1 MTILEAIVLGVL
13 QGITEFL
20 PVSSSGH
27 LVLMQHFLGIKESQ
41 VFFDVMLHFGTLGA
55 VIIVYYQIIGS
66 LMRTGFS
73 TLFQA
78 DFYRHARLTIS
89 NTPDLKLI
97 WFLLLGSI
105 PTGLI
110 ALLFKDSLEAI
121 FGKPMVVAGMLIIT
135 GLILQLSRLGQ
146 RQRQRQTE
154 TPLRAWHT
162 PLVGV
167 VQGLAIIPGISRSG
181 STISIS
187 LLLGLSPQVAAQYS
201 FLLSIPAILG
211 AVSPQTQRYRGNYNC
226 PSRYRR
232 WNIDFIHY
240 RLYRVAL
247 SARYAQSRKIF
258 YLLLL
263 LLCLGDS
270 RSDVNLARG
279 VI

>member
-55 VIIVYYQIIGS
+55 VIIVYYQLIGS
-66 LMRTGFS
+66 LVRTGFF

-78 DFYRHARLTIS
+78 DFYRHPRLTIS
-89 NTPDLKLI
+89 NSPDLRLI

-110 ALLFKDSLEAI
+110 ALLFKDSIEAI

-146 RQRQRQTE
+146 RRRQTE

-162 PLVGV
+162 PLVGI

-211 AVSPQTQRYRGNYNC
+211 AVVLKLKDVGEITIAPPVIVAGILTSFIVGYIALRFLLAMLNRGKFSIFSYYC
-226 PSRYRR
+226 FALG
-232 WNIDFIHY
+232 I
-240 RLYRVAL
+240 VAAM
-247 SARYAQSRKIF
+247 SIW
-258 YLLLL
+258 
-263 LLCLGDS
+263 LG
-270 RSDVNLARG
+270 A
-279 VI
+279 

>member
-13 QGITEFL
+13 QGLTEFL

-55 VIIVYYQIIGS
+55 VIIVYYQLIGS
-66 LMRTGFS
+66 LVRTGFS
-73 TLFQA
+73 ALVQA
-78 DFYRHARLTIS
+78 DFYRHPRRTVG
-89 NTPDLKLI
+89 NTPHLRLV

-110 ALLFKDSLEAI
+110 AVLFKDSLEAI
-121 FGKPMVVAGMLIIT
+121 FGKPMVVAVMLVVT

-146 RQRQRQTE
+146 KRLQAE
-154 TPLRAWHT
+154 TSLRTWHT
-162 PLVGV
+162 PLIGIA
-167 VQGLAIIPGISRSG
+167 QGLAITPGISRSG

-211 AVSPQTQRYRGNYNC
+211 AVILKLKDVGEITIAPAAIVAGTLTSFIVGYIALRFLLVILNRGKFSIFSYYC
-226 PSRYRR
+226 
-232 WNIDFIHY
+232 F
-240 RLYRVAL
+240 AL
-247 SARYAQSRKIF
+247 GMVTAASIW
-258 YLLLL
+258 
-263 LLCLGDS
+263 LG
-270 RSDVNLARG
+270 V
-279 VI
+279 

>member
-13 QGITEFL
+13 QGITEFI

-55 VIIVYYQIIGS
+55 VIIVYYQLIGS
-66 LMRTGFS
+66 LVRTGFS

-78 DFYRHARLTIS
+78 DFYRHSRLTIS
-89 NTPDLKLI
+89 NTPDLRLI

-146 RQRQRQTE
+146 RRGEAE
-154 TPLRAWHT
+154 TPLQAWHT
-162 PLVGV
+162 LLVGI

-211 AVSPQTQRYRGNYNC
+211 AVVLKLKDVGEITIAPVVIVAGTLTSFVVGYIALRFLLAMLNRGKFSVFSYYC
-226 PSRYRR
+226 
-232 WNIDFIHY
+232 FA
-240 RLYRVAL
+240 LGMVAAV
-247 SARYAQSRKIF
+247 SIWQ
-258 YLLLL
+258 
-263 LLCLGDS
+263 GT
-270 RSDVNLARG
+270 
-279 VI
+279 

>member
-55 VIIVYYQIIGS
+55 VIIVYYQLIGS
-66 LMRTGFS
+66 LVRTGFS

-78 DFYRHARLTIS
+78 AFYRQPRLIIA
-89 NTPDLKLI
+89 NTPDLRLI

-110 ALLFKDSLEAI
+110 ALLFRDSLEAI
-121 FGKPMVVAGMLIIT
+121 FSKPMVVAGMLIIT
-135 GLILQLSRLGQ
+135 GLILQLSRFGQ
-146 RQRQRQTE
+146 RRRQAE

-162 PLVGV
+162 PLVGI

-211 AVSPQTQRYRGNYNC
+211 AVVLKLRDIGEITIAPIIIIAGTLTSFIVGYIALRALLTILNRGRFSVFSYYC
-226 PSRYRR
+226 
-232 WNIDFIHY
+232 F
-240 RLYRVAL
+240 AL
-247 SARYAQSRKIF
+247 GIIAAVSIW
-258 YLLLL
+258 
-263 LLCLGDS
+263 
-270 RSDVNLARG
+270 RG
-279 VI
+279 A

>member
-55 VIIVYYQIIGS
+55 VIIVYYQLIGS
-66 LMRTGFS
+66 LMRTGFA

-78 DFYRHARLTIS
+78 DFYRHPRLTIS
-89 NTPDLKLI
+89 NSPDLRLI

-146 RQRQRQTE
+146 RRRQTE

-162 PLVGV
+162 PLVGI

-211 AVSPQTQRYRGNYNC
+211 AVVLKFKDVGEITIAPAVIIAGTLTSFIVGYIALRILLALLNRGKFSIFSYYC
-226 PSRYRR
+226 FVLG
-232 WNIDFIHY
+232 I
-240 RLYRVAL
+240 VAAM
-247 SARYAQSRKIF
+247 SIW
-258 YLLLL
+258 
-263 LLCLGDS
+263 LG
-270 RSDVNLARG
+270 A
-279 VI
+279 

>member
-27 LVLMQHFLGIKESQ
+27 LVLVQHFLGIKESQ

-55 VIIVYYQIIGS
+55 VIIVYYQLIGS
-66 LMRTGFS
+66 LVRTGFA

-78 DFYRHARLTIS
+78 DFYRHPRLTIS
-89 NTPDLKLI
+89 NSPNLRLI

-110 ALLFKDSLEAI
+110 ALLFKDSFEAI

-146 RQRQRQTE
+146 RRRQTE

-162 PLVGV
+162 PLVGI

-211 AVSPQTQRYRGNYNC
+211 AVILKFKDVGEITIAPTVIVAGILTSFIVGYIALRFLLAMLNRGKFSIFSYYC
-226 PSRYRR
+226 FALG
-232 WNIDFIHY
+232 I
-240 RLYRVAL
+240 VA
-247 SARYAQSRKIF
+247 AVPIW
-258 YLLLL
+258 
-263 LLCLGDS
+263 LG
-270 RSDVNLARG
+270 A
-279 VI
+279 

>member
-1 MTILEAIVLGVL
+1 MTILEAIVLGIL

-55 VIIVYYQIIGS
+55 VIIVYYQLIRS
-66 LMRTGFS
+66 LMRTGFA

-78 DFYRHARLTIS
+78 DFYRHPRLTIS
-89 NTPDLKLI
+89 NSTDLRLI

-135 GLILQLSRLGQ
+135 GLILQLSSLGQ
-146 RQRQRQTE
+146 RRRQTE
-154 TPLRAWHT
+154 TPLRVWHT
-162 PLVGV
+162 PLVGI

-211 AVSPQTQRYRGNYNC
+211 AVILKLKDVGEITIAPAVIIAGTLTSFVVGYIALRFLLALLNRGKFSIFSYYC
-226 PSRYRR
+226 FALG
-232 WNIDFIHY
+232 I
-240 RLYRVAL
+240 VAAV
-247 SARYAQSRKIF
+247 SIS
-258 YLLLL
+258 
-263 LLCLGDS
+263 LG
-270 RSDVNLARG
+270 A
-279 VI
+279 

>member
-1 MTILEAIVLGVL
+1 MTILEAIALGVL

-41 VFFDVMLHFGTLGA
+41 VFFEVMLHFGTLGA
-55 VIIVYYQIIGS
+55 VIIVYYQLIGS
-66 LMRTGFS
+66 LVRTGFS

-78 DFYRHARLTIS
+78 AFYRQPRLTIA
-89 NTPDLKLI
+89 NTPDLRLI

-135 GLILQLSRLGQ
+135 GLILQLSRTGQ
-146 RQRQRQTE
+146 RRRETE
-154 TPLRAWHT
+154 TPLRVWHT
-162 PLVGV
+162 PLIGI

-211 AVSPQTQRYRGNYNC
+211 AVILKLRDIGEITIAPTIIVAGTLTSFIVGYIALRFLLAMLNRGRFSIFSYYC
-226 PSRYRR
+226 
-232 WNIDFIHY
+232 F
-240 RLYRVAL
+240 AL
-247 SARYAQSRKIF
+247 GIIAAVSIW
-258 YLLLL
+258 
-263 LLCLGDS
+263 
-270 RSDVNLARG
+270 RG
-279 VI
+279 A

>member
-1 MTILEAIVLGVL
+1 MTILEAIVLGIL

-55 VIIVYYQIIGS
+55 VIIVYYQLIGS
-66 LMRTGFS
+66 LMRTGFA

-78 DFYRHARLTIS
+78 DFYRHPRLTIS
-89 NTPDLKLI
+89 NSPDLRLI

-121 FGKPMVVAGMLIIT
+121 FGKPMVVAGMLIMT

-146 RQRQRQTE
+146 RRRQTE

-162 PLVGV
+162 PLVGI

-211 AVSPQTQRYRGNYNC
+211 AVVLKFKDVGEITIAPAVIIAGILTSFIVGYIALRFLLAMLNRGKFSIFSYYC
-226 PSRYRR
+226 FVLG
-232 WNIDFIHY
+232 I
-240 RLYRVAL
+240 VAAV
-247 SARYAQSRKIF
+247 SIW
-258 YLLLL
+258 
-263 LLCLGDS
+263 LG
-270 RSDVNLARG
+270 A
-279 VI
+279 

>member
-27 LVLMQHFLGIKESQ
+27 LVLTQHFLGIKESQ

-55 VIIVYYQIIGS
+55 VIIVYYQLIGS
-66 LMRTGFS
+66 LMRTGFA

-78 DFYRHARLTIS
+78 DFYRHPRLTIS
-89 NTPDLKLI
+89 NSPDLRLI

-110 ALLFKDSLEAI
+110 ALLFKDSIEAI

-146 RQRQRQTE
+146 RRRQTE

-162 PLVGV
+162 PLVGI

-211 AVSPQTQRYRGNYNC
+211 AVVLKFKDVGEITIAPAVIVAGTLTSFIVGYIALRFLLAMLNRGKFSIFSYYC
-226 PSRYRR
+226 FALG
-232 WNIDFIHY
+232 I
-240 RLYRVAL
+240 VAAM
-247 SARYAQSRKIF
+247 SIW
-258 YLLLL
+258 
-263 LLCLGDS
+263 LG
-270 RSDVNLARG
+270 A
-279 VI
+279 

>member
-27 LVLMQHFLGIKESQ
+27 LVLMQYFLGIKESQ
-41 VFFDVMLHFGTLGA
+41 IFFDVMLHFGTLGA
-55 VIIVYYQIIGS
+55 VIIVYYQLIGS
-66 LMRTGFS
+66 LVRTGFS
-73 TLFQA
+73 ALFRA
-78 DFYRHARLTIS
+78 DFYRHPRLTIS
-89 NTPDLKLI
+89 NMPDLRLI

-121 FGKPMVVAGMLIIT
+121 FGKPMIVAGMLIIT

-146 RQRQRQTE
+146 RPRQTE

-162 PLVGV
+162 PLVGI

-211 AVSPQTQRYRGNYNC
+211 AVVLKLKDVGEITIAPTVIIAGTLTSFIVGYIALRFLLALLNRGK
-226 PSRYRR
+226 
-232 WNIDFIHY
+232 F
-240 RLYRVAL
+240 A
-247 SARYAQSRKIF
+247 IF
-258 YLLLL
+258 SYY
-263 LLCLGDS
+263 CFGLGIVTAVS
-270 RSDVNLARG
+270 IWLGA
-279 VI
+279 

>member
-13 QGITEFL
+13 QGVTEFL

-27 LVLMQHFLGIKESQ
+27 LVLVQHFLGIKESQ

-55 VIIVYYQIIGS
+55 VIIVYYQLIGS
-66 LMRTGFS
+66 LVRTGFA

-78 DFYRHARLTIS
+78 DFYRHPRLTIS
-89 NTPDLKLI
+89 NSPNLRLI

-110 ALLFKDSLEAI
+110 ALLFKDSFEAI

-146 RQRQRQTE
+146 RRRQTE

-162 PLVGV
+162 PLVGI

-211 AVSPQTQRYRGNYNC
+211 AVILKLKDVGEITIAPTVIVAGILTSFIVGYIALRFLLAMLNRGKFSIFSYYC
-226 PSRYRR
+226 FALG
-232 WNIDFIHY
+232 I
-240 RLYRVAL
+240 VAAV
-247 SARYAQSRKIF
+247 SIW
-258 YLLLL
+258 
-263 LLCLGDS
+263 LG
-270 RSDVNLARG
+270 A
-279 VI
+279 

>member
-1 MTILEAIVLGVL
+1 MTILEAIVLGAL

-55 VIIVYYQIIGS
+55 VIIVYYQLIGS
-66 LMRTGFS
+66 LVRTGFS

-78 DFYRHARLTIS
+78 DFYRHPRLTIS
-89 NTPDLKLI
+89 DTPDLRLI

-110 ALLFKDSLEAI
+110 ALLFKDSLEA
-121 FGKPMVVAGMLIIT
+121 FFDKPMVVAGMLIIT

-146 RQRQRQTE
+146 RLRQTE

-162 PLVGV
+162 PLVGI

-211 AVSPQTQRYRGNYNC
+211 AVVLKLKDVGEITIAPAVIAAGTLTSFIVGYIALRFLLAMLNRGRFSIFSYYC
-226 PSRYRR
+226 FALG
-232 WNIDFIHY
+232 I
-240 RLYRVAL
+240 VAAM
-247 SARYAQSRKIF
+247 SMWIGA
-258 YLLLL
+258 
-263 LLCLGDS
+263 
-270 RSDVNLARG
+270 
-279 VI
+279 

>member
-27 LVLMQHFLGIKESQ
+27 LVLVQHFLGIKESQ

-55 VIIVYYQIIGS
+55 VIIVYYQLIGS
-66 LMRTGFS
+66 LVRTGFA

-78 DFYRHARLTIS
+78 DFYRHPRLTIS
-89 NTPDLKLI
+89 NSPNLRSI

-110 ALLFKDSLEAI
+110 ALLFKDSFEAI
-121 FGKPMVVAGMLIIT
+121 FGKPMVVACMLIIT

-146 RQRQRQTE
+146 RRRQTE

-162 PLVGV
+162 PLVGI

-211 AVSPQTQRYRGNYNC
+211 AVILKLKDVGEITIAPTVIVAGILTSFIVGYIALRFLLAMLNRGKFPVFSYYC
-226 PSRYRR
+226 FALG
-232 WNIDFIHY
+232 I
-240 RLYRVAL
+240 VAAV
-247 SARYAQSRKIF
+247 SIW
-258 YLLLL
+258 
-263 LLCLGDS
+263 LG
-270 RSDVNLARG
+270 A
-279 VI
+279 

>member
-27 LVLMQHFLGIKESQ
+27 LVLMQHFLGIKESK
-41 VFFDVMLHFGTLGA
+41 VFFEVMLHFGTLGA
-55 VIIVYYQIIGS
+55 VIIVYYQLIGS
-66 LMRTGFS
+66 LVRAGFS

-78 DFYRHARLTIS
+78 DFYRHPRLTIS
-89 NTPDLKLI
+89 NTPDLRLV
-97 WFLLLGSI
+97 WFLLLGSV

-135 GLILQLSRLGQ
+135 GLILQLSRVGQ
-146 RQRQRQTE
+146 RRREAE
-154 TPLRAWHT
+154 TPLRVWHT
-162 PLVGV
+162 PLIGIA
-167 VQGLAIIPGISRSG
+167 QGLAIIPGISRSG

-211 AVSPQTQRYRGNYNC
+211 AVLLKLRDIGEITIAPTVIVAGTLTSFIVGYIALRFLLAMLNRGKFSVFSYYC
-226 PSRYRR
+226 FALG
-232 WNIDFIHY
+232 I
-240 RLYRVAL
+240 VAAV
-247 SARYAQSRKIF
+247 SIW
-258 YLLLL
+258 
-263 LLCLGDS
+263 
-270 RSDVNLARG
+270 RG
-279 VI
+279 A

>member
-55 VIIVYYQIIGS
+55 VIIVYYQLIGS
-66 LMRTGFS
+66 LVRTGFF

-78 DFYRHARLTIS
+78 DFYRHPRLTIS
-89 NTPDLKLI
+89 NSPDLRLI

-110 ALLFKDSLEAI
+110 ALLFKDSIEAI

-146 RQRQRQTE
+146 RRRQTE

-162 PLVGV
+162 PLVGI

-211 AVSPQTQRYRGNYNC
+211 AVVLEFKDVGEITIAPAVIIAGTLTSFIVGYIALRFLLALLNRGKFSIFSYYC
-226 PSRYRR
+226 FVLG
-232 WNIDFIHY
+232 I
-240 RLYRVAL
+240 VAAM
-247 SARYAQSRKIF
+247 SIW
-258 YLLLL
+258 
-263 LLCLGDS
+263 LG
-270 RSDVNLARG
+270 A
-279 VI
+279 